1 MTDLIEL
8 LNKRGI
14 QYKKTN
20 NPAEILIGCT
30 SGQHTDKSPSL
41 SFNLEKNI
49 FNCWS
54 CGFRGGINKF
64 LQSIGETQ
72 NIDFDSKQPYKLKK
86 LKDKI
91 QAKIETN
98 EIQLPDDRRM
108 FNEEFRGISAETY
121 KKFGAFTTNELGL
134 TDYLCIPVYQHGKLK
149 FIEGRL
155 LKDLP
160 NQPKYYRRPQ
170 KAVASDCLFP
180 LDKLKN
186 TNYVILV
193 EGIFDAINMWQ
204 NGFVNTL
211 CIFGTT
217 NFNKKK
223 LGILDS
229 MGVTR
234 VDIMMDSDAAGQKA
248 AEKIFE
254 LLDSRNIYSRII
266 TLPPGIDP
274 GELTKEQAERLLR

>member
-1 MTDLIEL
+1 MDLIEL

-14 QYKKTN
+14 AHKKTN
-20 NPAEILIGCT
+20 NPSEILIGCT
-30 SGQHTDKSPSL
+30 SGTHSDRSPSL

-54 CGFRGGINKF
+54 CGFKGGINKF
-64 LQSIGETQ
+64 LESIGETQ
-72 NIDFDSKQPYKLKK
+72 TIDFTSKQPYKIKK

-98 EIQLPDDRRM
+98 DITLPEDRRM
-108 FNEEFRGISAETY
+108 FTEPFRGISAETY
-121 KKFGAFTTNELGL
+121 KEFRAFTTNEYGL
-134 TDYLCIPVYQHGKLK
+134 VDYLCIPVFQHGKLK

-170 KAVASDCLFP
+170 KAVVSDCLFP
-180 LDKLKN
+180 LDKIKN
-186 TNYVILV
+186 TSYVILV
-193 EGIFDAINMWQ
+193 EGIFDMINMWQ
-204 NGFVNTL
+204 LGYKNTL

-223 LGILDS
+223 LSMLDNL
-229 MGVTR
+229 GVTR
-234 VDIMMDSDAAGQKA
+234 VDIMMDSDLPGQKA
-248 AEKIFE
+248 AEKIAE
-254 LLDSRNIYSRII
+254 LLDSRYIYSRII
-266 TLPPGIDP
+266 TLPTGIDP
-274 GELTKEQAERLLR
+274 GNLTKEQAERLLK